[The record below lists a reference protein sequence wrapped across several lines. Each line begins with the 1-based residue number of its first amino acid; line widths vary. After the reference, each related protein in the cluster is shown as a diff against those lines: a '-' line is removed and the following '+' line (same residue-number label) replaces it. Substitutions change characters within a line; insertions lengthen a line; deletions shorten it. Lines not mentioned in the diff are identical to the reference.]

1 MSLDKSVY
9 VKVSPVPGMLF
20 CAPVWNRGRQKQRHL
35 SETFR
40 QDRSAGSKGFAGKSP
55 HIYAECCGCMLSC
68 SYCYQK
74 DRLWLSDC
82 FAVVRNRYGGALN
95 FDIIR
100 LITGLFDI
108 LRSNDYIR
116 GYLRKCN
123 WIYIPLPSRAEQQGR
138 YLLPVHSNRFPRHGS
153 VRSNRQACHPRPHRR
168 RLAAKRTPS
177 PKKRGKEQQS
187 VSAEALKTGRGSAKG
202 SSQK

>member
-1 MSLDKSVY
+1 
-9 VKVSPVPGMLF
+9 MLF

-35 SETFR
+35 SVTFR

-95 FDIIR
+95 FDIIH
-100 LITGLFDI
+100 LITWLFDI
-108 LRSNDYIR
+108 LRSDDYIR

-123 WIYIPLPSRAEQQGR
+123 WIYILPIFQGVNAADIWSESNYAYPGRSCGCMRVDEFETKHRNNEPQEVSRS
-138 YLLPVHSNRFPRHGS
+138 HS
-153 VRSNRQACHPRPHRR
+153 
-168 RLAAKRTPS
+168 T
-177 PKKRGKEQQS
+177 KKKLGKGWTIIS
-187 VSAEALKTGRGSAKG
+187 LK
-202 SSQK
+202 

>member
-1 MSLDKSVY
+1 
-9 VKVSPVPGMLF
+9 MLF

-95 FDIIR
+95 FDIIH

-108 LRSNDYIR
+108 LRSKDYIR

-123 WIYIPLPSRAEQQGR
+123 WIYISC
-138 YLLPVHSNRFPRHGS
+138 YFPI
-153 VRSNRQACHPRPHRR
+153 V
-168 RLAAKRTPS
+168 T
-177 PKKRGKEQQS
+177 KRGITGG
-187 VSAEALKTGRGSAKG
+187 VSFMDGYVWGLRHLTIPQTRLLERLSAQLFG
-202 SSQK
+202 EDLQLMQEILHTFSEPISMNFSGDDL